1 MLKIRVYGEH
11 LTLSLPNLYLK
22 VRQISRLL
30 YYSSIVFILKIYGG
44 SIADKELKNFC
55 KYLDLFPMYSRIMFD
70 KGFNLSDECAQ
81 RFNYYT
87 SPPDR
92 RGAAQMTHSKVRR
105 KKHIA
110 NF

>member
-1 MLKIRVYGEH
+1 M
-11 LTLSLPNLYLK
+11 
-22 VRQISRLL
+22 
-30 YYSSIVFILKIYGG
+30 
-44 SIADKELKNFC
+44 C
-55 KYLDLFPMYSRIMFD
+55 SRIMFD